1 MKPLRR
7 SFNGEKGVPVRRWL
21 RSLQAQLFLW
31 AVLPV
36 TFVLLAIAFTG
47 VYAHQRA
54 MRDFVAERD
63 LALARLAAR
72 IVEDGLA
79 HGTIGPDGRG
89 LAAWLPLFLSGGPE
103 SARLFVM
110 DQQARALFHSDPALT
125 DTDLSSIA
133 DWTAAL
139 SGAEGFVLSR
149 REEGLVL
156 SAFSPVQGA
165 DWTVVVEEP
174 VEGLLGPI
182 LRLPTL
188 APLVAGGAG
197 LLSLLVLTFGWT
209 TIVRPLRSLAR
220 AAEQVSWGDD
230 SAIAR
235 PVGGVQ
241 EVQDLH
247 RALAEMVG
255 RLRGYEAGIRDYL
268 GAVTS
273 GQEAERARLAREL
286 HDGPVQDL
294 IALAQQTEIARR
306 LLARGEMEPAQTQ
319 LEQLYEATHRVVD
332 ELRRLIAALRPPYIE
347 DLGLLPA
354 LDTLVRQAAEAPGIP
369 VHLVTEGEIRRC
381 DPDVEL
387 AAYRIAQEA
396 LNNALRHARA
406 RTITLRVRQDA
417 DHLVLIVAD
426 DGVGFVLPPRPDLLT
441 AQGRFGLVG
450 MQERAT
456 RLGGRLTVETAP
468 GQGTRVIAVLPLRNT
483 DPDFT
488 SKHPSAP

>member
-1 MKPLRR
+1 M
-7 SFNGEKGVPVRRWL
+7 RRWF
-21 RSLQAQLFLW
+21 RTLQAQLLLW
-31 AVLPV
+31 AVLPL
-36 TFVLLAIAFTG
+36 TFALLAVAFTG

-54 MRDFVAERD
+54 MRDFVAKRD

-79 HGTIGPDGRG
+79 HGIIGPDGSG
-89 LAAWLPLFLSGGPE
+89 LAAWLPGFLDGGTWSVRLFL
-103 SARLFVM
+103 M
-110 DQQARALFHSDPALT
+110 DERAYVLFHSDPTLT
-125 DTDLSSIA
+125 GADLSGAA

-149 REEGLVL
+149 REEGWVL
-156 SAFSPVQGA
+156 SAFSPVRGTA
-165 DWTVVVEEP
+165 WTVVVEEP
-174 VEGLLGPI
+174 MEGLLGPI

-188 APLVAGGAG
+188 APVVAVGAG
-197 LLSLLVLTFGWT
+197 ILSFLVLTFGWT
-209 TIVRPLRSLAR
+209 TIVRPLRSLAQ

-230 SAIAR
+230 AAIAR

-247 RALAEMVG
+247 RALAEMVS

-294 IALAQQTEIARR
+294 IALAQQVEMARR
-306 LLARGEMEPAQTQ
+306 LLVRGEIEPARTQ
-319 LEQLYEATHRVVD
+319 LEQLYNATHQVAE

-347 DLGLLPA
+347 DLGFLPA
-354 LDTLVRQAAEAPGIP
+354 LEMLVRQATETTEAS

-381 DPDVEL
+381 TPDVEL

-406 RTITLRVRQDA
+406 RAITLQVRQDA
-417 DHLVLIVAD
+417 GHLILTVAD

-456 RLGGRLTVETAP
+456 RLGGRLMVETAP
-468 GQGTRVIAVLPLRNT
+468 GQGTRVTAVLPLQEG
-483 DPDFT
+483 
-488 SKHPSAP
+488 

>member
-1 MKPLRR
+1 M
-7 SFNGEKGVPVRRWL
+7 RRWF
-21 RSLQAQLFLW
+21 RTLQAQLFLW
-31 AVLPV
+31 AVLPL
-36 TFVLLAIAFTG
+36 TFALLAVAFTG

-79 HGTIGPDGRG
+79 HGTIGPDGSG
-89 LAAWLPLFLSGGPE
+89 LTVWLPPILSGGTEP
-103 SARLFVM
+103 ARLFVM
-110 DQQARALFHSDPALT
+110 DERAHVLFHSDPTLVGA
-125 DTDLSSIA
+125 DLSGVA

-139 SGAEGFVLSR
+139 SGTEGVILSQ
-149 REEGLVL
+149 REEGPVL
-156 SAFSPVQGA
+156 SAFSPVRGA
-165 DWTVVVEEP
+165 PWTVVVEEP
-174 VEGLLGPI
+174 VEDLLGPI
-182 LRLPTL
+182 LRLPAL
-188 APLVAGGAG
+188 APAVAMGAG

-209 TIVRPLRSLAR
+209 TIVRPLRSLAQ

-241 EVQDLH
+241 EIRDLH
-247 RALAEMVG
+247 QALAEMVS

-294 IALAQQTEIARR
+294 IALAQQAEMAHR
-306 LLARGEMEPAQTQ
+306 LIARGEVEPARTQ
-319 LEQLYEATHRVVD
+319 LEQLQQAARRVIE

-354 LDTLVRQAAEAPGIP
+354 LEMLVRQAAETTEAT
-369 VHLVTEGEIRRC
+369 VRLVTEGEIRRC
-381 DPDVEL
+381 SPDVEL

-406 RTITLRVRQDA
+406 RTITVQVRQDGRQ
-417 DHLVLIVAD
+417 LILTVAD
-426 DGVGFVLPPRPDLLT
+426 DGIGFVLPPRPDLLT

-450 MQERAT
+450 MQERVT
-456 RLGGRLTVETAP
+456 RLGGRLTVETSP
-468 GQGTRVIAVLPLRNT
+468 GRGTRVTAVLPL
-483 DPDFT
+483 
-488 SKHPSAP
+488 

>member
-1 MKPLRR
+1 M
-7 SFNGEKGVPVRRWL
+7 RRWF
-21 RSLQAQLFLW
+21 RTLQAQLLLW
-31 AVLPV
+31 AVLPL
-36 TFVLLAIAFTG
+36 TFALLAVAFTG

-63 LALARLAAR
+63 LALARMAAR

-79 HGTIGPDGRG
+79 HGTIGPDGSG
-89 LAAWLPLFLSGGPE
+89 LTAWLPIFLSGGTWPT
-103 SARLFVM
+103 RLFVM
-110 DQQARALFHSDPALT
+110 DERAQVLFHSDPALT
-125 DTDLSSIA
+125 GADFSGLA

-139 SGAEGFVLSR
+139 SGAEGSVLSQR
-149 REEGLVL
+149 DEGVVL
-156 SAFSPVQGA
+156 SAFSPVRGA
-165 DWTVVVEEP
+165 RWVVVVEEP

-182 LRLPTL
+182 LRLPAL
-188 APLVAGGAG
+188 APVVAGGAG

-209 TIVRPLRSLAR
+209 TIVRPLRSLAQ

-247 RALAEMVG
+247 QALAEMVD
-255 RLRGYEAGIRDYL
+255 RLRSYEAGIRDYL

-294 IALAQQTEIARR
+294 IALAQQAEMAYR
-306 LLARGEMEPAQTQ
+306 LITRGELEPARVQ
-319 LEQLYEATHRVVD
+319 LEQLQRATHRVVE

-347 DLGLLPA
+347 DLGLLSA
-354 LDTLVRQAAEAPGIP
+354 LETLVRQAAETTEAT
-369 VHLVTEGEIRRC
+369 VCLVPEGEIRRC
-381 DPDVEL
+381 SPDVEL

-406 RTITLRVRQDA
+406 RTITIQVRQDA
-417 DHLVLIVAD
+417 NHLILIVTD
-426 DGVGFVLPPRPDLLT
+426 DGIGFVLPPRPDLLT
-441 AQGRFGLVG
+441 AQGRFGLMG

-456 RLGGRLTVETAP
+456 RLGGRLIVETAP
-468 GQGTRVIAVLPLRNT
+468 GKGTRLTAVLPLHGADLIST
-483 DPDFT
+483 AA
-488 SKHPSAP
+488 SE